1 MYYNRKI
8 FTICW
13 ERIHLKGDISKY
25 VILTLIIA
33 LGVFIGNYAL
43 EKYQTYQVNKTFE
56 AEIEVQDKKELYDNV
71 VVDQFE
77 KFGSNTW
84 SIKITNYNTRKIY
97 GDITIHILDEE
108 EKELDV
114 EFVKIPSDGLAPY
127 ETYEYKGVWNHDEI
141 DVEKAEKY
149 IVDKSVH

>member
-1 MYYNRKI
+1 MKGNI
-8 FTICW
+8 F
-13 ERIHLKGDISKY
+13 KY

-43 EKYQTYQVNKTFE
+43 EKYQTYQVNKAIETE
-56 AEIEVQDKKELYDNV
+56 REVQDKNGLYDNV

-97 GDITIHILDEE
+97 GDITHVDAICNANGLE
-108 EKELDV
+108 
-114 EFVKIPSDGLAPY
+114 DGNLIFIGQKLLLP
-127 ETYEYKGVWNHDEI
+127 
-141 DVEKAEKY
+141 
-149 IVDKSVH
+149 